1 MFRNCCLCSGSFDK
15 KAIKR
20 RVEFDG
26 MRDWKR
32 DGRIDIVVARM
43 RWLTEPVSLVK

>member
-1 MFRNCCLCSGSFDK
+1 MFRNCCLCSGFFDK

-32 DGRIDIVVARM
+32 DGRIDIVIARM
-43 RWLTEPVSLVK
+43 RWLTEPVSLIK